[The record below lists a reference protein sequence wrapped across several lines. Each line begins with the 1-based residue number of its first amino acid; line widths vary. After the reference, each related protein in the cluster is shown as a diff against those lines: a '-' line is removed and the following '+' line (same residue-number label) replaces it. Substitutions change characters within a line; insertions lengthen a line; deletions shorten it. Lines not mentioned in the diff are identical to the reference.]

1 MNTDSR
7 ADLEGGLKIP
17 ERPWIESKEDIT
29 NFLNTDPK
37 KGLNNDQV
45 NQRLQNLGYNELKR
59 TKKKSVWRILL
70 NQVKS
75 ILIIL
80 LIVATVIS
88 FIFGEWI
95 EGTAILIVIGINTLI
110 GFITEYRAIRSME
123 ALFELTKQ
131 KANVLRE
138 SKIMTVES
146 KNIVPGDIIELNAG
160 DLVPADLRILKS
172 SKLQANEAALTGESL
187 PVDKTSDVI
196 EESVPL
202 AERKNMLY
210 KGTAITRGTAKA
222 VSIYTGMDTELGKIS
237 KMVGESEMDKLT
249 PLEERIKNLGRKLIW
264 VLLIIIVIVS
274 ISSIILGKE
283 FLLVIETSIALSVA
297 TLPEGLPIVATIVL
311 ARGML
316 RMAKKNALINRLSV
330 VETLGSTNII
340 CTDKT
345 GTLTEGK
352 MTVVKIE
359 EINNIFEVTGTG
371 LDTKGE
377 FLKND
382 SAVKVDKQEQLM
394 KILRV
399 GVLCNN
405 ANMDDGEFKGEPLE
419 IALLVAGMKAGL
431 DRKSLLEEYP
441 EVREVSFDP
450 TVNLM
455 ATFNKK
461 NGSYLVAV
469 KGAPE
474 SIVENCDRIL
484 IDNKV
489 KEITSELKTEIL
501 EKNKELAKKGLRV
514 IAFAMKEVEDKSSE
528 PYNNLIYL
536 ALVGLLDPPREEIK
550 QVIELCHKAGIK
562 IIMITGDNKYTALN
576 IAERVGIAKNTP
588 IAKNGDVLDGYEDF
602 SKEKLKE
609 IRETS
614 IFARVEP
621 AQKLDLIKIHQDNN
635 QVVAMTGDGVN
646 DAPAL
651 KRADIG
657 VAMGKR
663 GTQVAK
669 ESADMILQDDNFST
683 IVKAVEQGRIIFD
696 NIRSFIIYLL
706 SCNLSEILV
715 IFLASFFPVPLPI
728 LPLQI
733 LFLNVVTDIF
743 PAFALGANKGEPN
756 IMLREPKSLKEG
768 VLTKIHWFNIVL
780 FSLMISLSVFGSFLI
795 ALFILGGNESIAI
808 TIAFSTIGLAQAFF
822 VFNVR
827 KKDSNIIKNPITEN
841 LYVWGA
847 ILACVGLIFLAVY
860 LPGLSN
866 VLSTTDPGFIG
877 WVLIFLMSLVPLALG
892 QFYIWIRK
900 IGNF

>member
-1 MNTDSR
+1 
-7 ADLEGGLKIP
+7 
-17 ERPWIESKEDIT
+17 
-29 NFLNTDPK
+29 
-37 KGLNNDQV
+37 
-45 NQRLQNLGYNELKR
+45 
-59 TKKKSVWRILL
+59 
-70 NQVKS
+70 
-75 ILIIL
+75 
-80 LIVATVIS
+80 
-88 FIFGEWI
+88 
-95 EGTAILIVIGINTLI
+95 
-110 GFITEYRAIRSME
+110 ME

-138 SKIMTVES
+138 SKIKTVES

-187 PVDKTSDVI
+187 PVDKTSDI
-196 EESVPL
+196 IKESVPL
-202 AERKNMLY
+202 AERENMLY
-210 KGTAITRGTAKA
+210 KGTAITRGTAKG
-222 VSIYTGMDTELGKIS
+222 VTIFTGMDTELGKIS
-237 KMVGESEMDKLT
+237 KMVEESEIDELT
-249 PLEERIKNLGRKLIW
+249 PLEKRIKNLGRKLIW
-264 VLLIIIVIVS
+264 VLIIIIVIVS
-274 ISSIILGKE
+274 ISSILLGKS
-283 FLLVIETSIALSVA
+283 FFLVIETSIALAVA

-316 RMAKKNALINRLSV
+316 RMAKKNALINKLSV

-352 MTVVKIE
+352 MTVVKIDAL
-359 EINNIFEVTGTG
+359 NNIFEITGTG
-371 LDTKGE
+371 LDTEGE

-382 SAVKVDKQEQLM
+382 SPVKIEKQEQLM
-394 KILRV
+394 KILRI

-419 IALLVAGMKAGL
+419 IALLIAGMKGGL
-431 DRKSLLEEYP
+431 NRKELLEEYP

-450 TVNLM
+450 SINLM

-461 NGSYLVAV
+461 NASYLVAV

-474 SIVENCDRIL
+474 SVVEKCDRIL
-484 IDNKV
+484 IDNEI
-489 KEITSELKTEIL
+489 KEITAEFKRDIL
-501 EKNKELAKKGLRV
+501 EKNKELAKQGLRI
-514 IAFAMKEVEDKSSE
+514 IALAMKEVGDKSAE
-528 PYNNLIYL
+528 PYNNLVYL
-536 ALVGLLDPPREEIK
+536 ALLGLLDPPRGEIK
-550 QVIELCHKAGIK
+550 PAIELCHKAGIK
-562 IIMITGDNKYTALN
+562 IIMITGDNKYTATN
-576 IAERVGIAKNTP
+576 IAERVGIAKNSP
-588 IAKNGDVLDGYEDF
+588 IAKNGDVLEGYEEF
-602 SKEKLKE
+602 SDEKLKE
-609 IRETS
+609 IRDTT

-621 AQKLDLIKIHQDNN
+621 AQKLHLIKIHQDND

-651 KRADIG
+651 KKADIG

-715 IFLASFFPVPLPI
+715 IFFASFFPIPLPI

-743 PAFALGANKGEPN
+743 PAFALGANRGESN

-768 VLTKIHWFNIVL
+768 ILTKIHWFNIVL
-780 FSLMISLSVFGSFLI
+780 FSLMMAFSVFGSFLI
-795 ALFILGGNESIAI
+795 ALFILGVGDSIAI

-822 VFNVR
+822 VFNMR
-827 KKDSNIIKNPITEN
+827 KRDSSIIKNPITEN
-841 LYVWGA
+841 IYIWGA
-847 ILACVGLIFLAVY
+847 IIICIALIFLAVY

-866 VLSTTDPGFIG
+866 VLTTTDPGLTG
-877 WVLIFLMSLVPLALG
+877 WVVIFLMSLVPLAVD

-900 IGNF
+900 RGNF